1 MGIDSIEERIK
12 QLDYEWK
19 EVHFRL
25 NSEFIKTPLNK
36 ERVDLLRNEQEEINL
51 EMKKM
56 FEEINRY
63 ERILQMGRR

>member
-1 MGIDSIEERIK
+1 MGIDSIEERIM
-12 QLDYEWK
+12 QLDDKWK
-19 EVHFRL
+19 EVLFRL
-25 NSEFIKTPLNK
+25 NSEFIKTPLNR

-56 FEEINRY
+56 FEEMNRY

>member
-12 QLDYEWK
+12 QLDDEWK

-25 NSEFIKTPLNK
+25 NSEFIKTPLNR

-51 EMKKM
+51 RMKKM